1 MEALIPAPADCEVR
15 SVIKFLNAQNIAPI
29 EIHRQLCRVYGPNVM
44 SKQMVRRWCR
54 QFSAG
59 RQSVHDE
66 KRSGRPSIITD
77 SLVEL
82 VRERIMENRRVTITE
97 LGSHVPQI
105 SRSLLHE
112 IVTEHLLFRKLCARW
127 VPKQLTPEHKT
138 KRMESA
144 LTFLQR
150 YHDDGDEFLDR
161 IITGDETWIEHFT
174 PETKQQS
181 MHWRHSGSPCKTK
194 FKQTSARKVMCTVFW
209 DRRGVLH
216 VDFLTRGETVN
227 AERYCETLQKLRRAI
242 QNKRRGMLSAGIV
255 FLHDN
260 ARPHMARRTASLLQ
274 EFSWEVFNH
283 PPYSPDLAPS
293 DFHLFLH
300 LKKFLSGERFENDRE
315 AEMVV
320 TQWFQ
325 SQAADFYDTGIQKL
339 VPRYDKCLNSGGD
352 YVEK

>member
-1 MEALIPAPADCEVR
+1 MEALIPTPADCEVR
-15 SVIKFLNAQNIAPI
+15 SVIKIFNAQSIVPI

-44 SKQMVRRWCR
+44 SKQMVCRWCR

-66 KRSGRPSIITD
+66 KRNGQPSIITD
-77 SLVEL
+77 DLVEL
-82 VRERIMENRRVTITE
+82 VREHIMENHRVTIAE
-97 LGSHVPQI
+97 LSSHVPQI
-105 SRSLLHE
+105 SCSLLHE
-112 IVTEHLLFRKLCARW
+112 IVMEHLLFRKLCARW

-138 KRMESA
+138 
-144 LTFLQR
+144 
-150 YHDDGDEFLDR
+150 
-161 IITGDETWIEHFT
+161 
-174 PETKQQS
+174 
-181 MHWRHSGSPCKTK
+181 
-194 FKQTSARKVMCTVFW
+194 
-209 DRRGVLH
+209 
-216 VDFLTRGETVN
+216 N
-227 AERYCETLQKLRRAI
+227 
-242 QNKRRGMLSAGIV
+242 AGIV

-260 ARPHMARRTASLLQ
+260 ARPHTAQRTASLLQ

-300 LKKFLSGERFENDRE
+300 LKKFLSGERQHFENDRE

-339 VPRYDKCLNSGGD
+339 VPRYDKCLNFGWD